1 MRRKERK
8 AGSGLSGRPHLPRPP
23 ARSDQPLLREGIEP
37 DAGRGHYWP
46 QDVAD
51 AKKVYALE
59 SGGSGG
65 DVEIVGLFP

>member
-1 MRRKERK
+1 MIGNLGEKSKEK
-8 AGSGLSGRPHLPRPP
+8 
-23 ARSDQPLLREGIEP
+23 GIEP

-59 SGGSGG
+59 SGGSCG
-65 DVEIVGLFP
+65 DVEVKHCHFLKKGAQIVHFAQYLS